1 MLLQVVDMAGD
12 GRARGLACGRALADR
27 IAAHMADWDRW
38 LTAVT
43 SRPGLDYVRAM
54 VRDTDY
60 RTAIAAHAP
69 DLMDEVL
76 GMAEGAGADPD
87 LVYGLQLMD
96 EEWFHRGRAGVV
108 APQPEKCSSFAVVEP
123 GGDAWIGQN
132 MDLGAY
138 TDGHQVMLRIG
149 RDGDRP
155 GALVFTTAGVIGLM
169 GVNDA
174 GVGVCVNSLP
184 QLPAAPY
191 GLPVAFVL
199 RRLLQ
204 ARSVAEAADL
214 TLALP
219 HATNQHYVIAGA
231 GAVRSFEASSA
242 GVTEYRPPDP
252 SRVFHTNHPLSD
264 VGAAPETEAARRNSV
279 QRLASVT
286 ARLAQ
291 GEPGLA
297 EFQAALSACDDPE
310 HPVCREGGGN
320 IGFTCG
326 AMISRI
332 TPGGIEAW
340 ASPGPPR
347 REGFTAVGF

>member
-1 MLLQVVDMAGD
+1 MLQIVDMAGD
-12 GRARGLACGRALADR
+12 ARTRGVACGRALAGR
-27 IAAHMADWDRW
+27 IAAHMADWERW
-38 LTAVT
+38 LAAATG
-43 SRPGLDYVRAM
+43 RPGLDYVRAM

-60 RTAIAAHAP
+60 RTAIAAHTP
-69 DLMDEVL
+69 DLMEEVQGL
-76 GMAEGAGADPD
+76 AEGAGADPD

-96 EEWFHRGRAGVV
+96 EEWFYRGRAI
-108 APQPEKCSSFAVVEP
+108 QKCTSFAVVEP

-138 TDGHQVMLRIG
+138 TDGHQVMLRIAA
-149 RDGDRP
+149 DGDRP
-155 GALVFTTAGVIGLM
+155 AALVFTTAGVIGLM

-184 QLPAAPY
+184 QLPAAPH

-204 ARSVAEAADL
+204 ARSVTEAAE
-214 TLALP
+214 LACTLP
-219 HATNQHYVIAGA
+219 HATNQHYVIAGP
-231 GAVRSFEASSA
+231 GAVRAFETSSA
-242 GVTEYRPPDP
+242 GVVEYMPPDP
-252 SRVFHTNHPLSD
+252 ARVFHTNHPLSD
-264 VGAAPETEAARRNSV
+264 VEAAPESEAARRNSV
-279 QRLASVT
+279 RRLASVT

-291 GEPGLA
+291 GRPGLP
-297 EFQAALSACDDPE
+297 EYQAALCARDDPE

-326 AMISRI
+326 AMIARVA
-332 TPGGIEAW
+332 PGEVEAW